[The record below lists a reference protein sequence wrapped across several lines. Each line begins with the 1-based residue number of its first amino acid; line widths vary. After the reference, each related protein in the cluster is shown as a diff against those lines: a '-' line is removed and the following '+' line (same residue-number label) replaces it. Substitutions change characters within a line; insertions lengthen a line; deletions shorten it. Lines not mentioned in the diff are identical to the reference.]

1 MMKFFG
7 PKNKWRHFLV
17 REYSI
22 PICMI
27 QMGRSLW
34 HLNLLMHCAVTDVVV
49 YLKWGRCSVD
59 ISMFLNCAEWA
70 VAVSAFIDDISLS
83 AVLIALIHNCESSTT
98 TSMRCYARQ
107 VIDGLPMD
115 TVCSNIQCHVFVDY
129 GVDLFAFKADSVSD
143 KSDNLSMCMV

>member
-1 MMKFFG
+1 MKFFG

-34 HLNLLMHCAVTDVVV
+34 HLNLPMHCAVTDVVV

-115 TVCSNIQCHVFVDY
+115 TVARIFSAMCLSTTVWICSLPRQIVFRI
-129 GVDLFAFKADSVSD
+129 KAIT
-143 KSDNLSMCMV
+143 